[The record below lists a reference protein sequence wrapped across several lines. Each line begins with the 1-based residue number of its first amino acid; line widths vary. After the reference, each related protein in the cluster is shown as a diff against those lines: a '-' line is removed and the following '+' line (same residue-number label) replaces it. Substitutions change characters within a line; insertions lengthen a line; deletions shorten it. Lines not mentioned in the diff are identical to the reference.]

1 MFKAFFVHADNEDSL
16 GASSQLM
23 ETVQQGTSVQD
34 ALWNTA
40 NADPDNFTV
49 IFGRMRKMFP
59 DEVTEACLCY
69 IAQKGLDPAGQSM
82 AFWLSLNTRYLKVLF
97 DPSALP
103 IEVASKALTVLKKAD
118 AQVIVK
124 FIRAGEQLAPP
135 LWLLRALSLVPA
147 LGEYTALFP
156 WLRKLSQHG
165 DERIRSRAVK
175 LLCEL
180 RPNSGQIARQM
191 QDDDPRVRANAI
203 EALWHSDM
211 AEAGSLLRVAASDTN
226 HRVVGNALVG
236 LYWQGDPSAFDK
248 IIELCQSPDAHF
260 RSAMA
265 WCLGAIRDERGMP
278 ALHNLSKD
286 PSVFVRK
293 RALRGLLAMQPEEGA
308 TVDEKTKVQVAPE
321 QRTPD
326 QEETKPT
333 VENWQ
338 GVAPTFAS
346 LS

>member
-1 MFKAFFVHADNEDSL
+1 
-16 GASSQLM
+16 M

-40 NADPDNFTV
+40 KADPDQFTV

-97 DPSALP
+97 DPNALP
-103 IEVASKALTVLKKAD
+103 FELAFKALTVLKKAD
-118 AQVIVK
+118 AQLIVK
-124 FIRAGEQLAPP
+124 FIKAGEQLAPP

-156 WLRKLSQHG
+156 WLRKLSQQG
-165 DERIRSRAVK
+165 DERIKSRAVK

-180 RPNSGQIARQM
+180 RPNSGQIARQL

-203 EALWHSDM
+203 EALWHANIAD
-211 AEAGSLLRVAASDTN
+211 AASLFRVAVSDTN

-236 LYWQGDPSAFDK
+236 LHWQGDSSAFDR
-248 IIELCQSPDAHF
+248 IIELSKSPDPYF

-265 WCLGAIRDERGMP
+265 WCLGTIRDERGVA
-278 ALHNLSKD
+278 ALHLLSKD

-293 RALRGLLAMQPEEGA
+293 RALRSLLAMQPEEGSA
-308 TVDEKTKVQVAPE
+308 SEDKAKGQGEPEKTPIPAEIKSV
-321 QRTPD
+321 T
-326 QEETKPT
+326 
-333 VENWQ
+333 ENRQ
-338 GVAPTFAS
+338 GSAPTFAS

>member
-1 MFKAFFVHADNEDSL
+1 
-16 GASSQLM
+16 M

-34 ALWNTA
+34 ALWDTA
-40 NADPDNFTV
+40 KADPERFTV

-103 IEVASKALTVLKKAD
+103 FEVSSKALTVLQKAD
-118 AQVIVK
+118 GQFIVK
-124 FIRAGEQLAPP
+124 FIKAGEQLALPQ
-135 LWLLRALSLVPA
+135 WILRALSLVPS

-156 WLRKLSQHG
+156 WLRKLSQQG

-180 RPNSGQIARQM
+180 RPNCGQIARQM
-191 QDDDPRVRANAI
+191 QDADPRVRANAI
-203 EALWHSDM
+203 EALWHSKI
-211 AEAGSLLRVAASDTN
+211 AEAGSLLRVAASDKN

-236 LYWQGDPSAFDK
+236 LHWQGDSSAIDR
-248 IIELCQSPDAHF
+248 IIELCQSPDAYV

-265 WCLGAIRDERGMP
+265 WCLGTIRDERGLP
-278 ALHNLSKD
+278 ALHSLSKD

-293 RALRGLLAMQPEEGA
+293 RALRSLLVMQPEEEA
-308 TVDEKTKVQVAPE
+308 IVYDKAEVQPEPE
-321 QRTPD
+321 QKTPY
-326 QEETKPT
+326 QEEIKPP
-333 VENWQ
+333 VENWK
-338 GVAPTFAS
+338 GTAPTFAS
-346 LS
+346 FS

>member
-1 MFKAFFVHADNEDSL
+1 
-16 GASSQLM
+16 M
-23 ETVQQGTSVQD
+23 ETIQQGTSVQD

-59 DEVTEACLCY
+59 DEVTEACLHY

-118 AQVIVK
+118 AQLIVK
-124 FIRAGEQLAPP
+124 FIKAGEQLALP
-135 LWLLRALSLVPA
+135 LWVLRALSLVPA

-156 WLRKLSQHG
+156 WLRKLSQQG
-165 DERIRSRAVK
+165 DERIKSRAVK

-180 RPNSGQIARQM
+180 RPNAGQIARQM

-203 EALWHSDM
+203 EALWRSNI
-211 AEAGSLLRVAASDTN
+211 AEAGSLLRVAVSDTN

-236 LYWQGDPSAFDK
+236 LHWQSDPSAFDR

-265 WCLGAIRDERGMP
+265 WCLGAIRDERGIP
-278 ALHNLSKD
+278 ALHILSKD
-286 PSVFVRK
+286 SSVFVRK
-293 RALRGLLAMQPEEGA
+293 RALRSLLAMQPEEGA
-308 TVDEKTKVQVAPE
+308 TV
-321 QRTPD
+321 
-326 QEETKPT
+326 
-333 VENWQ
+333 ENWK
-338 GVAPTFAS
+338 GIAPTFAS
-346 LS
+346 F